1 VGGCLDVGSAEGDEA
16 ASGAAGGDF
25 DGETGNAISSPILP
39 SHLHH
44 HHHHHHCQK
53 WWEKT
58 LVLGLGPGQAVA
70 PPENKYSN
78 NSDVDRPIHGQSE
91 SLGKNISSFLS
102 GRPVCL
108 VLQKFTSGLSLSL

>member
-1 VGGCLDVGSAEGDEA
+1 M
-16 ASGAAGGDF
+16 
-25 DGETGNAISSPILP
+25 P
-39 SHLHH
+39 SHHPSCHLIFIIITIIITV
-44 HHHHHHCQK
+44 K
-53 WWEKT
+53 SGGKRPLF
-58 LVLGLGPGQAVA
+58 LVFGPGQAVA